1 QPAPPPLPAP
11 LPGGAAAATDV
22 AVFSSTTVAPAT
34 TSPPP
39 TAFRCRWR
47 HQRVPQSWKQGIVR
61 LIYKKDPREDPAN
74 WRPICPQQVIYKT
87 AVNGCGEHNFVALT
101 LIDHACRSRK
111 ELHVVWY
118 NLKNAFGSVPQELL
132 WEVLERMGEPP
143 VFVQVCKGLY
153 KDTAFMVGNAADRQ
167 TDPVT
172 QLVGVFQGCPLRSH
186 AE

>member
-1 QPAPPPLPAP
+1 MAAAVTAAVAQPAPPPLPAP

-87 AVNGCGEHNFVALT
+87 YTGL
-101 LIDHACRSRK
+101 LDRRK